1 MDGQCYGKEGNIGE
15 QMEHSNYGYK
25 EPDYSSPLYTIQL
38 LEKSIITA
46 SNLLEE
52 LKEQLRKDNE
62 K

>member
-15 QMEHSNYGYK
+15 QMEHSNYNYK

-38 LEKSIITA
+38 LEKSIVTA
-46 SNLLEE
+46 SNLLER

-62 K
+62 E